1 METNNQVIEQLAGKH
16 VLITGC
22 TGFLGKVL
30 LEKLIRKNPDIG
42 GIYLLIRGSNKFATI
57 RERFEAEIQSS
68 TVFNHLRSQDAA
80 AFENLCDEKIH
91 VVAGEITQ
99 PQFGLA
105 DDEFAE
111 LAGKLDMIVN
121 SAASVNFREEL
132 DKALT
137 INTLCLNNIIA
148 LSEAGNIPVVQIST
162 CYVHGFN
169 TGDIYE
175 ETKAPAGRM
184 FPRNEMGQFLIHST
198 VQKLQKKISKVK
210 EKAKNKEHLSKLL
223 VDLGIEEAHKYGW
236 NDTYT
241 FTKWMGEQL
250 LIEKLYNKSL
260 AIVRPAIIESTLLG
274 PQPGWIE
281 GVKVADAIIF
291 AYARG
296 KIAMFPGDSNGVIDI
311 IPADLVANGIIL
323 AMAKTFK
330 SPNQCNI
337 YQSCSSGRNPARIG
351 QLRDYMVDEGTANF
365 EAYPKLFKGK
375 RPADY
380 FPLAPQAAF
389 DNALKAVQLP
399 LDVAQRAK
407 SIFGL
412 HEEKWGFHKNIDTAA
427 KLSTVFAFYSQ
438 PKYKFHNGKLLSLAE
453 ELGVAGDDDYAVD
466 AKLIDWKKYFSQIH
480 LAGLEQYA
488 LVDKNA
494 VKQEAPVKKPQTAKV
509 KSLLSKKAQAE
520 AAAKKAVKAAS

>member
-1 METNNQVIEQLAGKH
+1 METKDTVINQQLAGKH

-30 LEKLIRKNPDIG
+30 LEKLLRTNPDIG
-42 GIYLLIRGSNKFATI
+42 GIHLLVRGSQKYATV

-68 TVFNHLRSQDAA
+68 TVFNYMRSQDAA
-80 AFENLCDEKIH
+80 AFDNLCEEKIH

-99 PQFGLA
+99 PKFGMSDKDFQTLA
-105 DDEFAE
+105 D
-111 LAGKLDMIVN
+111 KLDMIVN

-137 INTLCLNNIIA
+137 INTLCLNNLLE
-148 LSEAGNIPVVQIST
+148 LSELGDLPVVQIST

-175 ETKAPAGRM
+175 ETKAPAGQP
-184 FPRNEMGQFLIHST
+184 FPRNEKGQFLIHDI
-198 VQKLQKKISKVK
+198 VQKLKKKISKVK
-210 EKAKNKEHLSKLL
+210 EKAKSKEQLSKML

-250 LIEKLYNKSL
+250 LMERLYNKSL
-260 AIVRPAIIESTLLG
+260 SIVRPAIIESTLLG

-296 KIAMFPGDSNGVIDI
+296 KIAMFPGDANAVIDI
-311 IPADLVANGIIL
+311 IPADLVANSIVL

-337 YQSCSSGRNPARIG
+337 YQSCSSGSNPARIG

-365 EAYPKLFKGK
+365 EAYPKLFRGK

-389 DNALKAVQLP
+389 DNAMKAVQMP
-399 LDVAQRAK
+399 LDFAQRAR
-407 SIFGL
+407 SILGL
-412 HEEKWGFHKNIDTAA
+412 HDEKWGFHKNIDTAA

-438 PKYKFHNGKLLSLAE
+438 PKYRFHNGKLMALAE
-453 ELGVAGDDDYAVD
+453 ELGVADNEDYAVD
-466 AKLIDWKKYFSQIH
+466 PKLIDWKQYFSRIH
-480 LAGLEQYA
+480 LGGLEKYA
-488 LVDKNA
+488 LIDKKSKSDDA
-494 VKQEAPVKKPQTAKV
+494 TKPQTAKV
-509 KSLLSKKAQAE
+509 KSMLSNKAQAT
-520 AAAKKAVKAAS
+520 AKKGVKAAS

>member
-1 METNNQVIEQLAGKH
+1 MGIQQGSMINDQLSGKH
-16 VLITGC
+16 VLVTGC

-30 LEKLIRKNPDIG
+30 LEKLLRSVPDIA
-42 GIYLLIRGSNKFATI
+42 GIHLLIRGSNKFNSV
-57 RERFEAEIQSS
+57 RERFESEIASS
-68 TVFNHLRSQDAA
+68 TIFNHMRSEDAA
-80 AFENLCDEKIH
+80 GFENLCNEKVHI
-91 VVAGEITQ
+91 VAGEITQ
-99 PQFGLA
+99 PKFGMSDADYSVLA
-105 DDEFAE
+105 N
-111 LAGKLDMIVN
+111 KIDMIVN

-132 DKALT
+132 DKAIT
-137 INTLCLNNIIA
+137 INTMCLNNIIA
-148 LSEAGNIPVVQIST
+148 LSEAGNIPVVQVST

-175 ETKAPAGRM
+175 ETLAPAGRS
-184 FPRNEMGQFLIHST
+184 FPRNNLGQYLVEST
-198 VQKLQKKISKVK
+198 IEKLQKKISKVK
-210 EKAKNKEHLSKLL
+210 EKAKSKAHLSKLL

-250 LIEKLYNKSL
+250 LIEKLNKKSL
-260 AIVRPAIIESTLLG
+260 AIVRPAIIESTMFG

-311 IPADLVANGIIL
+311 IPADLVANSIIL
-323 AMAKTFK
+323 AMTKTFK
-330 SPNQCNI
+330 DPGQMNI
-337 YQSCSSGRNPARIG
+337 YQSCSSGTNPARIG
-351 QLRDYMVDEGTANF
+351 QLRDYMVDEGTANY

-399 LDVAQRAK
+399 LDVAQRAR
-407 SIFGL
+407 SILGM
-412 HEEKWGFHKNIDTAA
+412 EEQKWGFHKNIDTAA

-438 PKYKFHNGKLLSLAE
+438 PKYKFHNGKILALAE
-453 ELGVAGDDDYAVD
+453 ELGVAGESEFAVD
-466 AKLIDWKKYFSQIH
+466 PKLIDWKKYFGKTHI
-480 LAGLEQYA
+480 AGLEKYA
-488 LVDKNA
+488 LIDKSSKPGL
-494 VKQEAPVKKPQTAKV
+494 KQESAKV
-509 KSLLSKKAQAE
+509 KSLFTEKAKSEIEEKKE
-520 AAAKKAVKAAS
+520 IKAVG

>member
-1 METNNQVIEQLAGKH
+1 MMETKDSVINQQLAGKH
-16 VLITGC
+16 ILITGC

-30 LEKLIRKNPDIG
+30 LEKLLRTNPDIG
-42 GIYLLIRGSNKFATI
+42 GIHLLVRGSQKYSSI

-68 TVFNHLRSQDAA
+68 TVFNHLRTDDAA
-80 AFENLCDEKIH
+80 AFDDLCDEKVH

-99 PQFGLA
+99 PKFGMS
-105 DDEFAE
+105 DDEYQALAE
-111 LAGKLDMIVN
+111 KLDMIVN

-137 INTLCLNNIIA
+137 INTLCLNNIIE
-148 LSEAGNIPVVQIST
+148 LSQTGNDIPVVQIST

-175 ETKAPAGRM
+175 ETKAPAGRP
-184 FPRNEMGQFLIHST
+184 FPRNEMGQYLIDST
-198 VQKLQKKISKVK
+198 VQKLQKKITKVK
-210 EKAKNKEHLSKLL
+210 EKAKSKEQLSEML
-223 VDLGIEEAHKYGW
+223 VNLGIEEAHKYGW

-250 LIEKLYNKSL
+250 FIKELYNKSFS
-260 AIVRPAIIESTLLG
+260 IVRPAIIESTLLG

-311 IPADLVANGIIL
+311 IPADLVANSIVL

-330 SPNQCNI
+330 TPNQCHI
-337 YQSCSSGRNPARIG
+337 YQSCSSGSNPARIG
-351 QLRDYMVDEGTANF
+351 QLRDYMVDEGTANY

-375 RPADY
+375 RPADF

-407 SIFGL
+407 SILGL
-412 HEEKWGFHKNIDTAA
+412 HDEKMDFHKNIDTAA
-427 KLSTVFAFYSQ
+427 KLSTVFAFYAQ
-438 PKYKFHNGKLLSLAE
+438 PKYKFHNGKLLALAE
-453 ELGVAGDDDYAVD
+453 ELGVAGDEDYAVD
-466 AKLIDWKKYFSQIH
+466 PKLIDWKHYFTKVH
-480 LAGLEQYA
+480 MAGLEQYA
-488 LVDKNA
+488 LIDKKA
-494 VKQEAPVKKPQTAKV
+494 GASATTEKKPSTAKV
-509 KSLLSKKAQAE
+509 KSLRSGKSQTE
-520 AAAKKAVKAAS
+520 TSAKKAS